1 MPLTPLVRVLLSL
14 YAMFSFARLPPPSF
28 PLIHVPEMVEIDA
41 GLVEDNNFTRGNT
54 RTDLAR
60 PPVAVLGKEHGSQMA
75 QNAEGASS
83 GIHPSLTDI
92 LIQEAARNGVEKL
105 RETDIVR
112 ASRFLFHTS
121 AEWSGFILQP
131 TFLILSRHPCGTV

>member
-1 MPLTPLVRVLLSL
+1 
-14 YAMFSFARLPPPSF
+14 
-28 PLIHVPEMVEIDA
+28 MVEIDA

-105 RETDIVR
+105 RENDTVR
-112 ASRFLFHTS
+112 TGRFLFHTS
-121 AEWSGFILQP
+121 AEWSGFPAHL
-131 TFLILSRHPCGTV
+131 FDLIASSLWDGVKSSTRPSFK

>member
-1 MPLTPLVRVLLSL
+1 MPELIENNELVLENAFDSL
-14 YAMFSFARLPPPSF
+14 GQGPSELVCHVFLCSASPPPSF

-41 GLVEDNNFTRGNT
+41 GLVEDNNFTRRNT

-92 LIQEAARNGVEKL
+92 LI
-105 RETDIVR
+105 
-112 ASRFLFHTS
+112 
-121 AEWSGFILQP
+121 
-131 TFLILSRHPCGTV
+131 